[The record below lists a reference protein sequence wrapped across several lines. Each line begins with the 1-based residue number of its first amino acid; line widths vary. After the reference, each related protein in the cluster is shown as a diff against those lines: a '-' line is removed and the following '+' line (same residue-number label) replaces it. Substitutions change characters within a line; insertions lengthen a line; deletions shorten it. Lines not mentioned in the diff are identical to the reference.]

1 MDWLNHIFRRK
12 PPLRLTHP
20 LFGDITYSKT
30 DGWIND
36 ACTRWECDGN
46 KLLIRANEN
55 GPTRTQEEA
64 FINFRDQQQ
73 DLLPRCL
80 AEVDKVRREL
90 EIASS
95 AFVISGVAIP
105 SFQPLPNGHLWTL
118 WFDLSGDDHFM
129 YGIQTDDN
137 WLTLTAFADD

>member
-1 MDWLNHIFRRK
+1 MFRKK
-12 PPLRLTHP
+12 PPLRLNHP
-20 LFGDITYSKT
+20 LFGNITYSKT

-36 ACTRWECDGN
+36 AFTLWGSDGIE
-46 KLLIRANEN
+46 LLIRANEN

-64 FINFRDQQQ
+64 FINFRAQQQ
-73 DLLPRCL
+73 DLHPRCL

-90 EIASS
+90 EITSS
-95 AFVISGVAIP
+95 RFVISGVVIP
-105 SFQPLPNGHLWTL
+105 SFEPVPNGHLWTL

-137 WLTLTAFADD
+137 WQTLTAFADD